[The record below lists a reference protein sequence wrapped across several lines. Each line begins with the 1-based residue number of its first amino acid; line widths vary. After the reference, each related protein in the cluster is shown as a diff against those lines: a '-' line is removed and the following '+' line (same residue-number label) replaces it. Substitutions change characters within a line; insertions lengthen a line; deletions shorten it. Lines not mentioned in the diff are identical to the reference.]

1 MANDQ
6 KHLLVI
12 ARLIAGALIGG
23 GDSPGRASH
32 RRLREVPSEAEASVP
47 VNRTG
52 DDAIQRAC
60 ELKQVQG
67 QESSTQSMRFFA

>member
-23 GDSPGRASH
+23 GDAAAGQAIAGYVEDPQ
-32 RRLREVPSEAEASVP
+32 SEAEASVP
-47 VNRTG
+47 VNRTVMAAKCHVVETK
-52 DDAIQRAC
+52 DRHFDRLI
-60 ELKQVQG
+60 
-67 QESSTQSMRFFA
+67 